1 MRRFKAFTLAEVLI
15 TLGVIG
21 VVAAITMP
29 TLIKNYQKHK
39 TVNQLKKVYT
49 VLNQAFKMSEIDN
62 DAYENWNSIVDMGGK
77 DYTEKYWQP
86 YLKVVKTCSNFKDC
100 GYKSETPWMN
110 LNNTKEA
117 AFSQLGT
124 IYCLIT
130 NDGTLLVFAFYNN
143 NHVVAIDVNG
153 ASNPNQYGKD
163 LFLYRI
169 SKNGVKASG
178 TSSTTQYCSKTHTRG
193 DNGEYCSGKIMVDG
207 WKIKDDYPW

>member
-1 MRRFKAFTLAEVLI
+1 MKRKFAFTLAEVLI

-62 DAYENWNSIVDMGGK
+62 DAYENWSSIVDMGGK

-86 YLKVVKTCSNFKDC
+86 YLKVVKACSNFKDC
-100 GYKSETPWMN
+100 GYKTETPWMN
-110 LNNTKEA
+110 LNKTNIA
-117 AFSQLGT
+117 SPCSFSVRYFIITYDGT
-124 IYCLIT
+124 ILQFSSYDLGSIT
-130 NDGTLLVFAFYNN
+130 AD
-143 NHVVAIDVNG
+143 ING
-153 ASNPNQYGKD
+153 IANPNQYGKD
-163 LFLYRI
+163 VFI
-169 SKNGVKASG
+169 FKITKSGVKPKGSG
-178 TSSTTQYCSKTHTRG
+178 TSDYCNKTYTRG